1 MGRSNIQIE
10 TAVSLQSIT
19 KIYQD
24 HPVLQNISFDIAAG
38 EFLSLLGPSGSGKT
52 TLLRMIAG
60 LVTPDQGKIILKGQD
75 VSFTPPNKRNLGM
88 VFQQYA
94 LFPHMT
100 VWENVAFGL
109 TVRKMERE
117 AAGKQVQKYLE
128 LMGLTPLAA
137 RKPRELSGG
146 QQQRVSLARALAV
159 EPVLLLFDEPLSN
172 LDARLKEQL
181 LQEIRNLHKS
191 LGFTAVYVT
200 HDQNEALYLS
210 DNIAVLNQGRIE
222 QLSTPLDIISRPAS
236 LFVADFC
243 GYTNRVEGA
252 VLESGQQARLG
263 GLQIPVG
270 HLGAGCRPGDRG
282 VIMMRPNAVRIH
294 DQSDRYCSPPNGHGQ
309 LVVARVNDCRYLGG
323 QTELKLSLEQ
333 DLEITAVSPAMLKPL
348 PEAGAGITISF
359 AADSIAFYQP
369 EPADRANIISLSAAG
384 ERADALTGEKGVIF
398 P

>member
-10 TAVSLQSIT
+10 TAVSLQSISKT
-19 KIYQD
+19 YQNQ
-24 HPVLQNISFDIAAG
+24 PVLHNISFDIAAG

-75 VSFTPPNKRNLGM
+75 VSSTPPNKRNLGM

-109 TVRKMERE
+109 TVRKMKRE
-117 AAGKQVQKYLE
+117 LVKKQVQKYLDF
-128 LMGLTPLAA
+128 MGLTPLAA

-159 EPVLLLFDEPLSN
+159 EPILLLFDEPLSN

-210 DNIAVLNQGRIE
+210 DNIAVLNKGRIE
-222 QLSTPLDIISRPAS
+222 QLSAP
-236 LFVADFC
+236 
-243 GYTNRVEGA
+243 
-252 VLESGQQARLG
+252 
-263 GLQIPVG
+263 
-270 HLGAGCRPGDRG
+270 
-282 VIMMRPNAVRIH
+282 
-294 DQSDRYCSPPNGHGQ
+294 
-309 LVVARVNDCRYLGG
+309 
-323 QTELKLSLEQ
+323 
-333 DLEITAVSPAMLKPL
+333 
-348 PEAGAGITISF
+348 
-359 AADSIAFYQP
+359 
-369 EPADRANIISLSAAG
+369 
-384 ERADALTGEKGVIF
+384 
-398 P
+398 

>member
-1 MGRSNIQIE
+1 M
-10 TAVSLQSIT
+10 
-19 KIYQD
+19 
-24 HPVLQNISFDIAAG
+24 LQNINFDIAAG

-52 TLLRMIAG
+52 TLLRIIAG
-60 LVTPDQGKIILKGQD
+60 LVTPNQGKIILKGQD
-75 VSFTPPNKRNLGM
+75 VSLIPPNKRNLGM

-109 TVRKMERE
+109 TVRKMKKELV
-117 AAGKQVQKYLE
+117 AKQVQKYLE
-128 LMGLTPLAA
+128 LMGLTSLAA

-222 QLSTPLDIISRPAS
+222 QLATPLDIISRPAS

-270 HLGAGCRPGDRG
+270 HLGAGCRPGDSG

-294 DQSDRYCSPPNGHGQ
+294 DPGDRYCSPPAGHDRF
-309 LVVARVNDCRYLGG
+309 VAARVSDCRYLGG
-323 QTELKLSLEQ
+323 QTELKISLEQ
-333 DLEITAVSPAMLKPL
+333 GPEITAVSPAMLKPL
-348 PEAGAGITISF
+348 PEAGAGITVSF
-359 AADSIAFYQP
+359 AADSIAFYRP
-369 EPADRANIISLSAAG
+369 EPPDGEKAISSSAAG
-384 ERADALTGEKGVIF
+384 EQAGALSEEKGAIS

>member
-10 TAVSLQSIT
+10 TAVSLQSISKT
-19 KIYQD
+19 YQNQ
-24 HPVLQNISFDIAAG
+24 PVLHNISFDIAAG

-75 VSFTPPNKRNLGM
+75 VSSTPPNKRNLGM

-109 TVRKMERE
+109 TVRKMKRE
-117 AAGKQVQKYLE
+117 LVKKQVQKYLDF
-128 LMGLTPLAA
+128 MGLTPLAA

-159 EPVLLLFDEPLSN
+159 EPILLLFDEPLSN

-210 DNIAVLNQGRIE
+210 DNIAVLNKGRIE
-222 QLSTPLDIISRPAS
+222 QLSAPVDIISSPAS

-243 GYTNRVEGA
+243 GYTNRGEGA
-252 VLESGQQARLG
+252 VLEDGRQARLG
-263 GLQIPVG
+263 SLKIPVG
-270 HLGAGCRPGDRG
+270 HLGAGCKPGDTG

-294 DQSDRYCSPPNGHGQ
+294 DLNDRYCLPPSGHGQ
-309 LVVARVNDCRYLGG
+309 LVAARVNDCRYLGG
-323 QTELKLSLEQ
+323 QTELKLCLEQ
-333 DLEITAVSPAMLKPL
+333 ELEITAVAPAMLKPL

-359 AADSIAFYQP
+359 AADSIAFYKQ
-369 EPADRANIISLSAAG
+369 EADRVKFISLSAA
-384 ERADALTGEKGVIF
+384 EESADAVSGEKGVTVS
-398 P
+398 